1 MIKIISF
8 FSLLFILNSCNN
20 DDPGDVILSSEEIN
34 VTGTKYA
41 ESKNNFANTYS
52 TFIDS
57 LNANDAITIVAE
69 VDHAANARSTGRVL
83 DPTKIVFFG
92 NPVLGTPLMQ
102 MNQLVGLDLP
112 QKVLFFQNSNN
123 TVYAIYNSV
132 PYLESRY
139 NLQGV
144 STLSKISS
152 ALENLTKAATSSEI
166 QRATNLS
173 AEFKEGVITKE
184 SSQDFETTYNALQ
197 NAIVSN
203 ENLSIVAQLDHQ
215 ANAASVGLEL
225 RPTKIIVFGNPNLG
239 SPLMQNKQT
248 IGLDLPQKMLVW
260 QSEDGKV
267 NISYND
273 PVFLVSKHQI
283 EGNEDVIT
291 QISTALD
298 NLAKTASGL

>member
-1 MIKIISF
+1 MIKFISF

-20 DDPGDVILSSEEIN
+20 DDPGDVVLSSEEIN

-69 VDHAANARSTGRVL
+69 IDHAANARSTGRVL
-83 DPTKIVFFG
+83 NPTKIVFFG

-102 MNQLVGLDLP
+102 KNQLAGLDLP

-144 STLSKISS
+144 STLSKIST

-173 AEFKEGVITKE
+173 AEFKEGIITIE
-184 SSQDFETTYNALQ
+184 SNQDFETTHNTLQ

-225 RPTKIIVFGNPNLG
+225 RPTKIIIFGNPNLG

-260 QSEDGKV
+260 QSEDGTV

-273 PVFLVSKHQI
+273 PVFLASKHQI
-283 EGNEDVIT
+283 EGNEDVVL
-291 QISTALD
+291 QISTALET
-298 NLAKTASGL
+298 LANTAAGN

>member
-1 MIKIISF
+1 MIKFISF

-20 DDPGDVILSSEEIN
+20 DDPGDVVLSSEEIN

-83 DPTKIVFFG
+83 NPTKIVFFG

-102 MNQLVGLDLP
+102 KNQLAGLDLP

-144 STLSKISS
+144 STLSKIST

-173 AEFKEGVITKE
+173 AEFKEGIITIE
-184 SSQDFETTYNALQ
+184 SNQDFETTHNTLQ
-197 NAIVSN
+197 NAIVTN

-225 RPTKIIVFGNPNLG
+225 RPTKIIIFGNPNLG

-260 QSEDGKV
+260 QSEDGMV

-273 PVFLVSKHQI
+273 PVFLASKHQI
-283 EGNEDVIT
+283 EGNEDVVL
-291 QISTALD
+291 QISTALET
-298 NLAKTASGL
+298 LANTAAGN

>member
-1 MIKIISF
+1 MIKFISF

-20 DDPGDVILSSEEIN
+20 DDPGDVVLSSEEIN

-69 VDHAANARSTGRVL
+69 IDHAANARSTGRVL
-83 DPTKIVFFG
+83 NPTKIVFFG

-102 MNQLVGLDLP
+102 KNQLAGLDLP

-144 STLSKISS
+144 STLSKIST
-152 ALENLTKAATSSEI
+152 ALENLTNAATSSEI

-173 AEFKEGVITKE
+173 AEFKEGIITIE
-184 SSQDFETTYNALQ
+184 SNQDFETTHNTLQ
-197 NAIVSN
+197 NAIVTN

-225 RPTKIIVFGNPNLG
+225 RPTKIIIFGNPNLG

-260 QSEDGKV
+260 QSEDGTV

-273 PVFLVSKHQI
+273 PVFLASKHQI
-283 EGNEDVIT
+283 EGNEDVVL
-291 QISTALD
+291 QISTALET
-298 NLAKTASGL
+298 LANTAAGN